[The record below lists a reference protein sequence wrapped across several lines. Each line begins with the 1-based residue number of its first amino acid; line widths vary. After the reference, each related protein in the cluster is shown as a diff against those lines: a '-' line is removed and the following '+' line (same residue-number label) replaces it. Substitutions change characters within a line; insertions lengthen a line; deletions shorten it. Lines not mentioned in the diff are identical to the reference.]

1 VWKPS
6 RRTQLEAHYGRR
18 YDSDT
23 YYGSFAWQPSSRSSF
38 NASVYDSVSGF
49 GGTITNGLAN
59 LPSGFVASR
68 NGLTGDFTGCVTGT
82 GEESSAN
89 CLGGALSSVRG
100 AVFRNRGAQLAYST
114 SRGRLSTGMAVG
126 YDRRTFFGAEGTAL
140 AAGNGA
146 VDESYYANLGMGI
159 SLDALSSVNLN
170 GYASYLDQGGSDLN
184 DALLLGASAA
194 YSRSLFRNLSARAAL
209 SVDRIDAVDF
219 DETNASAL
227 VGVRYD
233 F

>member
-1 VWKPS
+1 
-6 RRTQLEAHYGRR
+6 
-18 YDSDT
+18 
-23 YYGSFAWQPSSRSSF
+23 
-38 NASVYDSVSGF
+38 
-49 GGTITNGLAN
+49 
-59 LPSGFVASR
+59 
-68 NGLTGDFTGCVTGT
+68 
-82 GEESSAN
+82 
-89 CLGGALSSVRG
+89 
-100 AVFRNRGAQLAYST
+100 
-114 SRGRLSTGMAVG
+114 
-126 YDRRTFFGAEGTAL
+126 
-140 AAGNGA
+140 